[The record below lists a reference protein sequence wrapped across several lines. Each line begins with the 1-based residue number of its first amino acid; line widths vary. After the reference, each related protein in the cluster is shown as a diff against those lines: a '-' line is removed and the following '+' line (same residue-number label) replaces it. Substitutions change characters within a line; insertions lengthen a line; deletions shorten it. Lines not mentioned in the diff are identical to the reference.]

1 MGAPGTT
8 VHTDG
13 NAVPPLDDDLDG
25 ALYDTACVHPG
36 IDLIRDGLRLIA
48 TDRLTTDQTQTILA
62 TLTGSNGVDIVTA
75 LALTVQRLT
84 CPDSNPCLRDLPMDR
99 QQQTRQLG
107 EQYTYLSNEF
117 TPRPYAAEACGLID
131 GI

>member
-1 MGAPGTT
+1 MGGQTST
-8 VHTDG
+8 LHTDG

-36 IDLIRDGLRLIA
+36 IDLIRDGFRLLA
-48 TDRLTTDQTQTILA
+48 TDRLTADETQTILA
-62 TLTGSNGVDIVTA
+62 TLTGYAGADIVTA

-84 CPDSNPCLRDLPMDR
+84 NPDSNPALRGMPADR
-99 QQQTRQLG
+99 QQQTRELG
-107 EQYTYLSNEF
+107 EQYAHLSNEF